1 VEGFDLNDLANLAAI
16 RQREE
21 QQRLLREQNEKLEE
35 IQRGKKRGSKRTP
48 CPVCGESLDGEYRKC
63 KNCLSDLV
71 WISGNACEP
80 GQEEALKA
88 RLKKESTK
96 ARRKRRRK
104 RKQQEQNKLSRAD
117 RITILENS
125 PQTPEQ
131 KKNEQVLVGLLVG
144 LGVVVLFFVALECS
158 GLGF

>member
-1 VEGFDLNDLANLAAI
+1 MEGFDLNDLANLAAI

-88 RLKKESTK
+88 RLKKESNK

-104 RKQQEQNKLSRAD
+104 RKQQEQNKLS
-117 RITILENS
+117 NS
-125 PQTPEQ
+125 AQSPEQ
-131 KKNEQVLVGLLVG
+131 ATLEGLILLVAI
-144 LGVVVLFFVALECS
+144 VTFFVAIVCS